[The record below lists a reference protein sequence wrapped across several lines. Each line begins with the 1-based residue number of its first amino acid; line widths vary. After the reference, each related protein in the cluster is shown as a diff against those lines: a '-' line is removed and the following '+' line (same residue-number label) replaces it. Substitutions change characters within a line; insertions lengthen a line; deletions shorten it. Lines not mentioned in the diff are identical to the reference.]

1 MNEAYCIVQ
10 HKQNADRKGEHDTWK
25 KQGRKRWIRAE
36 NGKVSYVLEYED
48 GHKVQVPINSDGSI
62 KWHEDIGRK

>member
-1 MNEAYCIVQ
+1 MEETGQI
-10 HKQNADRKGEHDTWK
+10 
-25 KQGRKRWIRAE
+25 KRWIRAE

-62 KWHEDIGRK
+62 KWHEDIGRR